1 MTDTIRLRKQPSR
14 RSRRVRTPTIIQME
28 SVECGAAAL
37 AMVLAYYGRRVPLEE
52 LRIACGISRDGSKA
66 SNIVK
71 AARKYG
77 LVANGYKKEPQELR
91 SLPLPMIIFWNF
103 RHYVVVEGFS
113 RNKVYLNDPA
123 LGPRYVSWD
132 EFDKLFTGIR
142 LVMDRGPEFQRGV
155 AK

>member
-1 MTDTIRLRKQPSR
+1 MTDTIRLRKQAAR
-14 RSRRVRTPTIIQME
+14 RSRHVRTPTIIQME

-77 LVANGYKKEPQELR
+77 LVANGYKKEPQERR
-91 SLPLPMIIFWNF
+91 SLPVPMIIFSNL
-103 RHYVVVEGFS
+103 RHYVVVE
-113 RNKVYLNDPA
+113 
-123 LGPRYVSWD
+123 
-132 EFDKLFTGIR
+132 
-142 LVMDRGPEFQRGV
+142 
-155 AK
+155 